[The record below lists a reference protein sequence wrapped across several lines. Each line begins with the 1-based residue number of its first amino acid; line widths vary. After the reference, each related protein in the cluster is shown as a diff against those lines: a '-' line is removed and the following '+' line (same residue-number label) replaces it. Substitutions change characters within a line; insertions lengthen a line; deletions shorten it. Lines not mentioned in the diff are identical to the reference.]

1 MPFFMI
7 KTFEN
12 MTLLNWFKKNLFR
25 FFGKLGI
32 ILCSIYATYV
42 VYTKTSPWTALKIN
56 RFSKWK
62 QSTSSPLQCAE
73 TINFDNSTKR
83 NENQQEIKECKRF
96 NGSFELSFEKNAQYV
111 ENYTFNVSKAKLKE
125 LDLDEAGIKKL
136 SSQKS
141 SGAKI
146 PTFVTAFSDNHFDE
160 FIAVANKLNKLKRTK
175 YPELTLI
182 VYDIGL
188 TKDRVSKVQR
198 MCNCS
203 VRRFPFE
210 LYPEHVR
217 NLRGYTWKPI
227 IIQIMLQ
234 ESDFVMWLD
243 TSIRLKNM
251 EPYFEKAQRL
261 GFQVL
266 YGDGS
271 IAMRTQKRLFE
282 HLHEEPCLFNYEETQ
297 TGVVIVSR
305 SCFTLKYI
313 MRPWVACALEFGC
326 MDFTNSKNYLQ
337 CVYKWNL
344 SVCHRFEQSTLGII
358 TTRLFNNKRHQFILG
373 YDFTDVCRGCIER
386 FQEH

>member
-1 MPFFMI
+1 M
-7 KTFEN
+7 
-12 MTLLNWFKKNLFR
+12 
-25 FFGKLGI
+25 
-32 ILCSIYATYV
+32 
-42 VYTKTSPWTALKIN
+42 YTKTSPWTALKIN
-56 RFSKWK
+56 RFSKWI

-73 TINFDNSTKR
+73 TFNFDNSTKR

-96 NGSFELSFEKNAQYV
+96 NGSFELSFKKNAQYV

-125 LDLDEAGIKKL
+125 LDLDDAGIKKL

-227 IIQIMLQ
+227 IIQTMLQ

-266 YGDGS
+266 YGTGS

-326 MDFTNSKNYLQ
+326 MDFPNSKNYLQ

-373 YDFTDVCRGCIER
+373 YDFTDVCKGCIER

>member
-1 MPFFMI
+1 M
-7 KTFEN
+7 
-12 MTLLNWFKKNLFR
+12 
-25 FFGKLGI
+25 
-32 ILCSIYATYV
+32 
-42 VYTKTSPWTALKIN
+42 YTKTSAWTALKIN

-62 QSTSSPLQCAE
+62 QSTSAPLQCAE
-73 TINFDNSTKR
+73 TFNFDNSTKR

-227 IIQIMLQ
+227 IIQTMLQ

-305 SCFTLKYI
+305 SCITLKYI

-326 MDFTNSKNYLQ
+326 MDFPNSKNYLQ

-344 SVCHRFEQSTLGII
+344 FVCHRFEQSTLGII

>member
-12 MTLLNWFKKNLFR
+12 MTLLNWFKNNLFR
-25 FFGKLGI
+25 FWGKLGI
-32 ILCSIYATYV
+32 ILCSIYATFV

-62 QSTSSPLQCAE
+62 QSTSSLLQCAE
-73 TINFDNSTKR
+73 TFNFDNSTKR

-227 IIQIMLQ
+227 IIQTMLQ

-305 SCFTLKYI
+305 SCITLKYI

-326 MDFTNSKNYLQ
+326 MDFPNSKNYLQ

>member
-32 ILCSIYATYV
+32 ICSIYATYV
-42 VYTKTSPWTALKIN
+42 LYTKTSPWTALKIN

-62 QSTSSPLQCAE
+62 QSTSAPLQCAE
-73 TINFDNSTKR
+73 TFNFDNSTKR

-227 IIQIMLQ
+227 IIQTMLQ

-243 TSIRLKNM
+243 TSIRL
-251 EPYFEKAQRL
+251 
-261 GFQVL
+261 
-266 YGDGS
+266 
-271 IAMRTQKRLFE
+271 
-282 HLHEEPCLFNYEETQ
+282 
-297 TGVVIVSR
+297 
-305 SCFTLKYI
+305 
-313 MRPWVACALEFGC
+313 
-326 MDFTNSKNYLQ
+326 
-337 CVYKWNL
+337 
-344 SVCHRFEQSTLGII
+344 
-358 TTRLFNNKRHQFILG
+358 
-373 YDFTDVCRGCIER
+373 
-386 FQEH
+386 

>member
-1 MPFFMI
+1 MEQKYLLLLRPF
-7 KTFEN
+7 
-12 MTLLNWFKKNLFR
+12 L
-25 FFGKLGI
+25 I
-32 ILCSIYATYV
+32 I
-42 VYTKTSPWTALKIN
+42 TS
-56 RFSKWK
+56 
-62 QSTSSPLQCAE
+62 
-73 TINFDNSTKR
+73 
-83 NENQQEIKECKRF
+83 
-96 NGSFELSFEKNAQYV
+96 
-111 ENYTFNVSKAKLKE
+111 
-125 LDLDEAGIKKL
+125 
-136 SSQKS
+136 
-141 SGAKI
+141 
-146 PTFVTAFSDNHFDE
+146 
-160 FIAVANKLNKLKRTK
+160 VANKLNKLKRTK

-227 IIQIMLQ
+227 IIQTMLQ

-297 TGVVIVSR
+297 TGVVIISR
-305 SCFTLKYI
+305 SCITLKYI

-326 MDFTNSKNYLQ
+326 MDFPNSKNYLQ
-337 CVYKWNL
+337 CVYKWNP

-373 YDFTDVCRGCIER
+373 YDFTDVCKGCIER